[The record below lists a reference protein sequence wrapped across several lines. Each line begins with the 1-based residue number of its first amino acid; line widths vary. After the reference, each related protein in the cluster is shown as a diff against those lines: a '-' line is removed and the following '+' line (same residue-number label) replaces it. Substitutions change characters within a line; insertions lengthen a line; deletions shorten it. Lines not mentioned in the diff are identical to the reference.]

1 MKTQIR
7 RSIFETNSSSTHS
20 ITMVSGSEY
29 DKWKNGELL
38 YDKDNETLVTKEE
51 IEKIKED
58 DKKMYESLGW
68 TFNES
73 EYDYNSEDSNIRFL
87 TYNKFF
93 DFSYIEYS
101 TFTKH
106 YKAKDGEEV
115 VAFGFFGYD

>member
-7 RSIFETNSSSTHS
+7 RSIFETNSSSVHS

-38 YDKDNETLVTKEE
+38 YYKGTENLVTKEE
-51 IEKIKED
+51 MEKIKED
-58 DKKMYESLGW
+58 DKKIYESHGW
-68 TFNES
+68 AFDES
-73 EYDYNSEDSNIRFL
+73 KYDCNSSNSRFL

-115 VAFGFFGYD
+115 VAFGFFWI